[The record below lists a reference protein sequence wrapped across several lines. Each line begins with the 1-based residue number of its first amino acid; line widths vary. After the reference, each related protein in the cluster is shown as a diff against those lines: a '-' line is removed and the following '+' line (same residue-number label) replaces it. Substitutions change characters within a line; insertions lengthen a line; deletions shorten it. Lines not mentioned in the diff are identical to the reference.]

1 MITKTYAIIFILLS
15 GLASFALANI
25 GIDTGNMEMAAIAN
39 LFGPPLIGITTLVLF
54 LLLDWLIPRGRLVI
68 LILFIIAN
76 LATGIIIRLS
86 S

>member
-1 MITKTYAIIFILLS
+1 MVTKTFAIILILLS

-39 LFGPPLIGITTLVLF
+39 VFGPPLIGITTLVLF
-54 LLLDWLIPRGRLVI
+54 LLFDWLIPRGRVFI
-68 LILFIIAN
+68 LLLFIISN